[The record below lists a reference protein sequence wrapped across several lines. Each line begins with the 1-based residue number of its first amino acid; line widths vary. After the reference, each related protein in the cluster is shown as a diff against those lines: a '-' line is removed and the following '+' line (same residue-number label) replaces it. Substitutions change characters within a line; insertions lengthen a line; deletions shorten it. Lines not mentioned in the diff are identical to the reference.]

1 MTDRSLRAA
10 ALPRRP
16 LAALALALA
25 LSLPLPSPFAG
36 PASADTAS
44 GAFLAARQA
53 IAQNDFRAAA
63 TYFTRALIRD
73 PSNPALMESAVLA
86 HLAMGDVAR
95 ALPIATRMAALGANT
110 QVENLAL
117 IADMAAS
124 DAYGRLRAH
133 LDEAQRVGPLVDQ
146 LVLAWASVGEGR
158 MSEALD
164 RFDAMAEADGLTAFG
179 LYHKALAL
187 ALVGDLEGAE
197 AIFGGATG
205 RPMQLSRRGSIAH
218 AQILSQLDRPA
229 EALDVL
235 VAAFGPDPDPSI
247 ADLAELL
254 RAGAPVPFDVVTTPR
269 DGIGEVFDSVAAAL
283 SGEASPAFTLLYAR
297 IAVHLNPRNVEG
309 VLRAASLYERLER
322 WDFATEAYNLIP
334 AGHPAAHAAELGRAE
349 ALRRSGR
356 TEAAIEALQALARTR
371 GDLPMV
377 HITLGDALRMAERHD
392 EATRAYDR
400 AVALIGEPAR
410 DDWFVFFARGITLE
424 RTDRWDE
431 AEADFRQALALNP
444 DQPQVLNYL
453 GYSLVEQRR
462 NLDEALEMI
471 ERAVAARPQDG
482 YITDSLGWALY
493 RMGRYDEAVGPMERA
508 VELAPLDPVI
518 TDHLGDVY
526 WTVGRRTEARF
537 QWTRALSFLG
547 EDDEDHEANPARI
560 RRKLEVGLDA
570 VLAEEAGRP
579 VQLSNDGN

>member
-1 MTDRSLRAA
+1 VTDRSLRAPA
-10 ALPRRP
+10 RRRLPFS
-16 LAALALALA
+16 ALALAIA
-25 LSLPLPSPFAG
+25 LSLPLTAPLSG
-36 PASADTAS
+36 PAAADTAS

-53 IAQNDFRAAA
+53 MNTNDFRAAA
-63 TYFTRALIRD
+63 TYYTRALIRD
-73 PSNPALMESAVLA
+73 PSNPPLMESAVLA
-86 HLAMGDVAR
+86 HLAMGDVSR
-95 ALPIATRMAALGANT
+95 AVPIATRMSSLGANT

-117 IADMAAS
+117 IADMAANE
-124 DAYGRLRAH
+124 AYGRLLTH
-133 LDEAQRVGPLVDQ
+133 LDDAQRVGPLVDR
-146 LVLAWASVGEGR
+146 LVAAWASVGEGR
-158 MSEALD
+158 MSDALE
-164 RFDAMAEADGLTAFG
+164 RFDAMAEADGLTAFA

-197 AIFGGATG
+197 AIFAGETG
-205 RPMQLSRRGSIAH
+205 QPLQLSRRGSIAH

-229 EALDVL
+229 EALEVL
-235 VAAFGPDPDPSI
+235 ETAFGPDPDPSI
-247 ADLAELL
+247 EVLARLL
-254 RAGAPVPFDVVTTPR
+254 AAGAPVPFDTISSAR
-269 DGIGEVFDSVAAAL
+269 EGIGEVFDSVAGAL
-283 SGEASPAFTLLYAR
+283 AGEASPAFTLLYAR
-297 IAVHLNPRNVEG
+297 IAIHLNPRNIEG
-309 VLRAASLYERLER
+309 ILRSAALYERLER

-334 AGHPAAHAAELGRAE
+334 AAHPAAHAAELGRAE

-371 GDLPMV
+371 EDMPMV

-400 AVALIGEPAR
+400 AVALIGEPEEQ
-410 DDWFVFFARGITLE
+410 DWFVFFARGITLE

-462 NLDEALEMI
+462 NLEEALDMI

-526 WTVGRRTEARF
+526 WVVGRRTEARF

-547 EDDEDHEANPARI
+547 EGDEDHEANPARI
-560 RRKLEVGLDA
+560 RRKLEVGLDV